1 MLKLAL
7 DLSQI
12 LSCLENKIWLK
23 KKKVLGFVVE
33 KKLQEE
39 DRRKKNVGVEE
50 NNEEIILDILKFFKW
65 MC

>member
-1 MLKLAL
+1 M
-7 DLSQI
+7 
-12 LSCLENKIWLK
+12 
-23 KKKVLGFVVE
+23 VLGFVVE
-33 KKLQEE
+33 KKLKEE

>member
-23 KKKVLGFVVE
+23 KKGVRVCCWE
-33 KKLQEE
+33 KIEI
-39 DRRKKNVGVEE
+39 RR
-50 NNEEIILDILKFFKW
+50 
-65 MC
+65 